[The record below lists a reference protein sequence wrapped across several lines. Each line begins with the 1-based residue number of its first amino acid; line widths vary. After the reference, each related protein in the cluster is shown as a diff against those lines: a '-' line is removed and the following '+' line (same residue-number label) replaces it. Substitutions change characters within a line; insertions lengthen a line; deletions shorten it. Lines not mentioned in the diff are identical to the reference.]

1 MEEISVVIPIM
12 INYPNRKQ
20 NVECIVNYLLRYPYL
35 HIDVLEAGKDRFLHL
50 PAHPRLRYTY
60 IPDDSPVF
68 YHTYYRN
75 CLLQQAE
82 YPIVGVWD
90 ADAIVSEEQFLAAA
104 DYIRRGAVM
113 CFPYDGDFR
122 YLSKAESQA
131 VRADMNQLRPDS
143 GTRAMGRPSVGGIF
157 FVNRDIYLRWGGD
170 NECFYGWSPED
181 VERVKRLEILELPI
195 ARTSGSLYHLFHE
208 RDQIET
214 PDEFARSY
222 RNRKALIELCH
233 LSKAELEH
241 FIIYREGIFS
251 YMKQWCKLNAQR
263 S

>member
-20 NVECIVNYLLRYPYL
+20 NVECVVNYLLRYPYL
-35 HIDVLEAGKDRFLHL
+35 HIDVLEAGRDRFLHL

-60 IPDDSPVF
+60 VPDDAPVF

-75 CLLQQAE
+75 RLLQQAK

-131 VRADMNQLRPDS
+131 VRADLNQLRPDEARRHRSDSDRRFSQDFSRLQAQAPGSFRRDGPLPGPVPVNGVLSFPRVQPRSHHGDFASVLPPHHQIAGS
-143 GTRAMGRPSVGGIF
+143 GRRHRIADDHRLAGADF
-157 FVNRDIYLRWGGD
+157 FRQ
-170 NECFYGWSPED
+170 
-181 VERVKRLEILELPI
+181 RL
-195 ARTSGSLYHLFHE
+195 
-208 RDQIET
+208 
-214 PDEFARSY
+214 
-222 RNRKALIELCH
+222 
-233 LSKAELEH
+233 
-241 FIIYREGIFS
+241 
-251 YMKQWCKLNAQR
+251 
-263 S
+263 